1 VIDGKPP
8 KLKERI
14 LKERRKIKDKF
25 KKLEEAAT
33 TDEEKSKFAKSAL
46 QIKDEH
52 IAYLIE

>member
-14 LKERRKIKDKF
+14 LKERREIKDKF

-33 TDEEKSKFAKSAL
+33 TDEEKK
-46 QIKDEH
+46 
-52 IAYLIE
+52 